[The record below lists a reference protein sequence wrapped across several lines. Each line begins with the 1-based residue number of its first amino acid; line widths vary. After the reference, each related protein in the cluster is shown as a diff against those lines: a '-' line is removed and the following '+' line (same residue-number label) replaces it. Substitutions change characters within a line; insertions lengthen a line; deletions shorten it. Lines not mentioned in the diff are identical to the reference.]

1 MSAFFAMDGYAAFVW
16 SSYGLTLLGIGGL
29 VALTIAARR
38 RARARL
44 DRLERLEAEETGR

>member
-1 MSAFFAMDGYAAFVW
+1 MSAFFAMDGYAVFVW
-16 SSYGLTLLGIGGL
+16 SSYGLTALGVGGL

-44 DRLERLEAEETGR
+44 NRLQALEAEEAGR